1 MLIIKLSMLNFSSMK
16 KRLTISKENYLKS
29 IYTLAKGNGNFVSLT
44 ELSKELNVSKSAVT
58 EMSKKLFLQG
68 CIKYVKYKGIKI
80 LPKGK
85 KIALKV
91 IRKHRL
97 WELFLLE
104 TLGLSWDEVHSEAE
118 KLEHSSSDFLID
130 KIDEHLKYPK
140 IDPHGEPIPDKNG
153 NYRLEIKDFP
163 MSNCEIGKQYKITR
177 VNDRKEDLIRYLSQ
191 INIQLN
197 KKIKIIDKL
206 KFDNS
211 IIIDIDGNIHSLS
224 NKLVSNIYL
233 SKLKG

>member
-1 MLIIKLSMLNFSSMK
+1 MPMK

-80 LPKGK
+80 LPKGR

-91 IRKHRL
+91 IRNHRL

-104 TLGLSWDEVHSEAE
+104 TLGLSWDEVHPEAE
-118 KLEHSSSDFLID
+118 KLEHFSSDFLID

-140 IDPHGEPIPDKNG
+140 IDPHGEPIPGKNG
-153 NYRLEIKDFP
+153 SYRMEIKDFP
-163 MSNCEIGKQYKITR
+163 MSDCEIGKQYRITR
-177 VNDRKEDLIRYLSQ
+177 VNDREEDLIRYLSQ

-197 KKIKIIDKL
+197 KKIKVIDKL